1 MLDYY
6 GSIIMD
12 ENEIISRIIDSYQG
26 KNYKKEHLETI
37 ISNYMDENKISR
49 ECSVSGWMVF
59 LGKDYIKMVEEKYLS
74 DLDDAEKK
82 LAFTKIVDCR
92 LGPDYIGEVDPE
104 IIKDILK

>member
-12 ENEIISRIIDSYQG
+12 ENEIISKIIHSYQG
-26 KNYKKEHLETI
+26 KNYNKEHLEKI
-37 ISNYMDENKISR
+37 ISNYMNENKISR

-74 DLDDAEKK
+74 NLSDAEKK
-82 LAFTKIVDCR
+82 LAFTKIIDCK
-92 LGPDYIGEVDPE
+92 LGPDYVGEVDPE